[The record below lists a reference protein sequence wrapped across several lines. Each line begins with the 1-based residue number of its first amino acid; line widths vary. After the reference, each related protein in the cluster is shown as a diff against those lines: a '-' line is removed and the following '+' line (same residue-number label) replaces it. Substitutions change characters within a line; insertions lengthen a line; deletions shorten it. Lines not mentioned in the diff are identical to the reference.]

1 MCFTKTKIKKEEEME
16 FRKQDLTQ
24 KGSKAGGQRLEGERL
39 QKIIKKGL
47 IIIGYI

>member
-1 MCFTKTKIKKEEEME
+1 MTALQQPREQAVQI
-16 FRKQDLTQ
+16 R
-24 KGSKAGGQRLEGERL
+24 AGGQRLEGERL

>member
-24 KGSKAGGQRLEGERL
+24 KGSKG
-39 QKIIKKGL
+39 KH
-47 IIIGYI
+47 